1 MALDV
6 EITGAEDAARAL
18 RARIERA
25 GSATKTAIE
34 EGATTV
40 QDQIQANLIR
50 RFYPPASPP
59 GQPPASRTGLLFDR
73 VLKRVD
79 GEVGPGLYQARV
91 YPSVVYARIQ
101 ELGGDAGRGRR
112 SHLPPRP
119 YVRPAVEAVRD
130 RVLETFISEWARA
143 IGG

>member
-1 MALDV
+1 MAFDV
-6 EITGAEDAARAL
+6 EVTGADEAARAL
-18 RARIERA
+18 RTLVVRT
-25 GSATKTAIE
+25 GSATKTAVE
-34 EGATTV
+34 ESASTV
-40 QDQIQANLIR
+40 QDRIQANLIR

-79 GEVGPGLYQARV
+79 GEVGAGVYQARV
-91 YPSVVYARIQ
+91 YPSTVYARIQ
-101 ELGGDAGRGRR
+101 ELGGDAGRGHR

-130 RVLETFISEWARA
+130 RVLQTFISEWSRA
-143 IGG
+143 MGG

>member
-1 MALDV
+1 MAFDV
-6 EITGAEDAARAL
+6 EVTGADDAARAL
-18 RARIERA
+18 RGLIERT
-25 GSATKTAIE
+25 GSATEAALK
-34 EGATTV
+34 EGASTV

-73 VLKRVD
+73 VLRRID
-79 GEVGPGLYQARV
+79 GEVAAGIYQARV
-91 YPSVVYARIQ
+91 YPSTVYARIQ
-101 ELGGDAGRGRR
+101 ELGGIAGRGHR

-130 RVLETFISEWARA
+130 RVLEAFIAEWSRAR
-143 IGG
+143 GG